1 MNQNK
6 KASLYSTGFC
16 LLTGVVTLIVATNAT
31 ISFGPSLLAQVPP
44 APAVRAIVVLDPSAQ
59 GARRYVVVS
68 IDGTSYY
75 GELIPPDAAT
85 TRPTPEGTAA
95 LESAA
100 RSYISG
106 IPEYHRAVERALRGP
121 APPKT
126 EAEMFRLASS
136 ERDAR
141 AAGMGTALGSALR
154 SSGALDASGR
164 VVDPIR
170 AADVWGRAAGAL
182 EATLRAH
189 TGP

>member
-1 MNQNK
+1 MREVSSK
-6 KASLYSTGFC
+6 TIGRAGSA
-16 LLTGVVTLIVATNAT
+16 LIVAFVAT
-31 ISFGPSLLAQVPP
+31 ISFQGLLAQSPP
-44 APAVRAIVVLDPSAQ
+44 GQVVRAIVVLDPAAQ

-85 TRPTPEGTAA
+85 TRPTPEGAAA

-100 RSYISG
+100 RLYVSG

-121 APPKT
+121 DPPRT
-126 EAEMFRLASS
+126 EQAMFKLASS

-141 AAGMGTALGSALR
+141 SAGMGTALGSALR

-164 VVDPIR
+164 VVDPVK

-182 EATLRAH
+182 EATLRAR

>member
-1 MNQNK
+1 MRELVGNIIGYVLSGL
-6 KASLYSTGFC
+6 AVACVVALATGP
-16 LLTGVVTLIVATNAT
+16 A
-31 ISFGPSLLAQVPP
+31 LLAQVPP
-44 APAVRAIVVLDPSAQ
+44 APTVRAIVVLDPAAQ
-59 GARRYVVVS
+59 GARRFVVVS

-85 TRPTPEGTAA
+85 TRPTPEGAAA

-121 APPKT
+121 DPPRT
-126 EAEMFRLASS
+126 EPEMFKRALA

-141 AAGMGTALGSALR
+141 SAGLGAALGSALR

-164 VVDPIR
+164 VVDPVK

-182 EATLRAH
+182 EATLRAR